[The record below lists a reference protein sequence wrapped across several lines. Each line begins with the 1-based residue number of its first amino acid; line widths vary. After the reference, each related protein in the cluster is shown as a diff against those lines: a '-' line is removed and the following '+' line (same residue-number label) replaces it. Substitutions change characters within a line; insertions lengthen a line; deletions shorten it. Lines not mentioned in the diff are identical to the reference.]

1 MPRNFTVSDYLA
13 LRSFEAMFGPQFD
26 ISPSGTKICFS
37 CQRGR
42 ADAAFMCSPF
52 MGSAERGQLFLWCDA
67 TDEVVHIP
75 EPEGTGL
82 FSPVWSPDGSRIA
95 ACLVDR
101 AGAYP
106 VIISAKTGELTKLTE
121 RSLGLR
127 PTYRPVE
134 WLNATEI
141 ACDLLAEGQPP
152 FVLKLETKASEAL
165 IGEWQAAHD
174 DSRATA
180 RLFSAED
187 KCLEFDFGTPAVLDI
202 QDGRITSW
210 PEPQARPD
218 PVQRFVERP
227 SWPCPTPLEPSTT
240 NGAKTRL
247 VVFDQP
253 GRGGRL
259 LADQGDDGTRI
270 IWERPGHEER
280 VLPFAVNR
288 HLAEITPGPSR
299 FLTFS
304 TPAHRD
310 LPAKLILPPEGTG
323 GPPYPCVVWVYPGT
337 DAGKDIFDADVLNSH
352 HALNTQLLT
361 ATGYAVLRP
370 SIPLPEGS
378 EAGAITQATA
388 MAVTRAVEAAAE
400 VGLIRL
406 DDLHVAGHSFGGW
419 AAVSLLTTTRLFR
432 SGIALAGCYNL
443 ISTHGQVDARS
454 RVDPVLWSF
463 SEGVEKFWRLSGKPA
478 ELLDRYVAESPVF
491 AAERVEA
498 PVLLIHG
505 DQDYLGVEQ
514 AEEMFSALRSY
525 GKKASFLRFSGEGHL
540 ISGSHNIQAMYETIF
555 DWLKEHSR
563 PRLILD

>member
-26 ISPSGTKICFS
+26 ISPCGTKICFS

-42 ADAAFMCSPF
+42 ADAPFLCSPF
-52 MGSAERGQLFLWCDA
+52 MGSAERGQLFLWSEA
-67 TDEVVHIP
+67 TDKVVHVP

-101 AGAYP
+101 SGAYP
-106 VIISAKTGELTKLTE
+106 VIISAETGELTKLTE

-141 ACDLLAEGQPP
+141 ACDLLEEGQPP
-152 FVLKLETKASEAL
+152 FLLKLETKASEAL

-174 DSRATA
+174 GSRATL

-187 KCLEFDFGTPAVLDI
+187 TCPEFDFGTPAVLDI
-202 QDGRITSW
+202 RDGRITTY
-210 PEPQARPD
+210 PEPQAHPD

-227 SWPCPTPLEPSTT
+227 SWPCPTPLEPSTRD
-240 NGAKTRL
+240 GAKTRL

-253 GRGGRL
+253 EQGGCL

-270 IWERPGHEER
+270 LWERPGREER

-288 HLAEITPGPSR
+288 HLAEVTPGPSR
-299 FLTFS
+299 FFS
-304 TPAHRD
+304 FSIPAHAD
-310 LPAKLILPPEGTG
+310 LPAKLILPAEGTG
-323 GPPYPCVVWVYPGT
+323 HPPYPCVVWVYPGV

-352 HALNTQLLT
+352 HAFNTQLL
-361 ATGYAVLRP
+361 AGAGYAVLRP
-370 SIPLPEGS
+370 SIPLPDGS
-378 EAGAITQATA
+378 KAGAITQATA
-388 MAVTRAVEAAAE
+388 MAVTGAVEAAAE
-400 VGLIRL
+400 AGLIRL

-419 AAVSLLTTTRLFR
+419 AAMSLLATTRLFR
-432 SGIALAGCYNL
+432 SGIAMAGCYNL
-443 ISTHGQVDARS
+443 MSNHGQIDARS
-454 RVDPVLWSF
+454 RMDPVLRS
-463 SEGVEKFWRLSGKPA
+463 SSDILEKLWQLPGKPA
-478 ELLDRYVAESPVF
+478 EHVDHYIAESPSF

-505 DQDYLGVEQ
+505 DQDYVAVEQ

-525 GKKASFLRFSGEGHL
+525 GKTASFLRFAGEGHL
-540 ISGSHNIQAMYETIF
+540 ISGSPNIQAMYETIF
-555 DWLKEHSR
+555 DWLKEHR
-563 PRLILD
+563 KPEP

>member
-42 ADAAFMCSPF
+42 ADAPFMCSPF
-52 MGSAERGQLFLWCDA
+52 MGSAERGQLFLWSET

-106 VIISAKTGELTKLTE
+106 VIISAETGELTKLTE

-127 PTYRPVE
+127 PTYKPVE

-141 ACDLLAEGQPP
+141 TCDLLEEGQPP

-174 DSRATA
+174 GSRATA

-187 KCLEFDFGTPAVLDI
+187 TCPEFDFGTPAVLDI
-202 QDGRITSW
+202 RDGGITSW

-227 SWPCPTPLEPSTT
+227 SWPCPAPLEPSTT
-240 NGAKTRL
+240 DGVKTRL
-247 VVFDQP
+247 VVFEQP
-253 GRGGRL
+253 ERGDRL
-259 LADQGDDGTRI
+259 LVDQGDDGTRI
-270 IWERPGHEER
+270 LWERPGHEER

-304 TPAHRD
+304 TPAHEN

-323 GPPYPCVVWVYPGT
+323 RPRYPCVVWVYPGV
-337 DAGKDIFDADVLNSH
+337 DAGKDMVDTDVLNSH
-352 HALNTQLLT
+352 HAFNTQLL
-361 ATGYAVLRP
+361 AGAGYAVLRP
-370 SIPLPEGS
+370 SITLPEGS

-388 MAVTRAVEAAAE
+388 VAVTGAVEAAAE
-400 VGLIRL
+400 AGLIHL

-419 AAVSLLTTTRLFR
+419 AAMSLLATTRLFR
-432 SGIALAGCYNL
+432 SGIAMAGCYNL
-443 ISTHGQVDARS
+443 MSSHGQIDARS
-454 RVDPVLWSF
+454 RMDPVLRPF
-463 SEGVEKFWRLSGKPA
+463 SDILEKLWQLPEKPA
-478 ELLDRYVAESPVF
+478 EHVNHYIAESPLF

-505 DQDYLGVEQ
+505 DQDYVAVEQ

-525 GKKASFLRFSGEGHL
+525 GKTASFLRFAGEGHL
-540 ISGSHNIQAMYETIF
+540 ISGSPNIQAMYETIF
-555 DWLKEHSR
+555 DWLKEHR
-563 PRLILD
+563 KPEPY